1 MNTVFNHNKRNYLIT
16 RGVFCALA
24 IAVFSWP
31 FSGNCEMLIPGPS
44 KVNGEDKVNMSETA
58 GPPDRISV
66 MVHIQP
72 SANRGLIR
80 AFAKEKGGIVKY
92 EYKAVLPRVM
102 NLRNIPFQAVSA
114 LEKIPGVE
122 RVEEDRYH
130 PDLVKLHRST
140 PLINGLQSQINT
152 AGLSV
157 DGSGVRVCVCDTGID
172 MDHWMYADRIDTA
185 ASYDFANNDP
195 NPEDD
200 HGHGAHVAGIT
211 VGGTGL
217 TFNPCGE
224 EITPPLQGVAPGA
237 TLIGV
242 KILDANGGG
251 NDSDIVAGINHCAD
265 PDLPGGPAD
274 VINLSIGAYEFTDTC
289 DSDVWAQAANNAV
302 DAGVVVVAAA
312 GNEAYPNAL
321 ASPACGSKVIAVAA
335 TYKYDYPNCEDST
348 ESFPWCVEWLW
359 WDDIPI
365 LCRASC
371 TDSSPYQDDL
381 ACFSNNSDNIDVA
394 APGAVI
400 WSAMPD
406 PDNANYIQPMS
417 GTSQA
422 SPHVAGLAAL
432 ILDADP
438 SLTPEQVREYIR
450 MGAMDMGPAGFD
462 PGYGYGRIDVIN
474 TLSLL
479 DLCKGDIE
487 PDGDPDGD
495 VDGSDLAEYISNG
508 DTGDL
513 EDFAASFGRNDCPL

>member
-1 MNTVFNHNKRNYLIT
+1 MTYNKKEYLIKK
-16 RGVFCALA
+16 VAIFALA
-24 IAVFSWP
+24 IAMFAWP
-31 FSGNCEMLIPGPS
+31 FNGNSETLIPGPS
-44 KVNGEDKVNMSETA
+44 KVIDEDKVKIPDTA
-58 GPPDRISV
+58 GPTDRISV
-66 MVHIQP
+66 MVYFHP
-72 SANRGLIR
+72 TANRGLVR
-80 AFAKEKGGIVKY
+80 AFSKARGGIVKY
-92 EYKAVLPRVM
+92 EYKRVLSRVM
-102 NLRNIPFQAVSA
+102 NLRNIPSQAVSA
-114 LEKIPGVE
+114 LKKIPGVE

-130 PDLVKLHRST
+130 PHLINLHRST

-172 MDHWMYADRIDTA
+172 MNHVMYADRIDTA
-185 ASYDFANNDP
+185 ASYDFANDDP

-200 HGHGAHVAGIT
+200 HGHGAHVAGIA

-217 TFNPCGE
+217 TFNPCNE
-224 EITPPLQGVAPGA
+224 ATAPPFQGVAPKA

-251 NDSDIVAGINHCAD
+251 YDSDIVAGIDHCAD

-274 VINLSIGAYEFTDTC
+274 VINLSIGAYEFSGTC
-289 DSDVWAQAANNAV
+289 DTDIWAQAANNAV

-312 GNEAYPNAL
+312 GNNGYSNAL
-321 ASPACGSKVIAVAA
+321 TSPACGSKVIAVGA
-335 TYKYDYPNCEDST
+335 TYKYDYPTCEDPT
-348 ESFPWCVEWLW
+348 RGSFPWCLNWSCTET
-359 WDDIPI
+359 
-365 LCRASC
+365 C
-371 TDSSPYQDDL
+371 TDSFPDQDDL

-394 APGAVI
+394 APGSVI

-406 PDNANYIQPMS
+406 PEPDPPDNANYIRGMS

-438 SLTPEQVREYIR
+438 SLTPAQVREIIR
-450 MGAMDMGPAGFD
+450 MGAIDRGPVGFD

-479 DLCKGDIE
+479 NLCQGDVE
-487 PDGDPDGD
+487 PDGD
-495 VDGSDLAEYISNG
+495 VDGSDLAEYISDSMG
-508 DTGDL
+508 IAL
-513 EDFAASFGRNDCPL
+513 EDFAANFGRNDCSF